1 MRRGWRFSSAAL
13 RSRRKQ
19 DDREEQMRRLVLA
32 AVAFIVFVGA
42 ASAQSYPSRPIKV
55 IVPTP
60 PGGPVD
66 VMARLLTNAL
76 GPELGQSIV
85 IENKPGAGNI
95 IGSKIAADAPPD
107 GYTLH
112 VSSVSGLILSPLI
125 HRNPGYTAES
135 FVPIALIAETPQVL
149 VANTTAPFN
158 SVPELVAYAK
168 EHPGKL
174 NYSSGGIGTFP
185 NLAAELFKKVTGTNI
200 VHVPYK
206 GGGLALNAVLAG
218 EAQMTFDTLGT
229 SLPLVRAGKV
239 RALAIGGKARSPELR
254 DVPTMQE
261 LGYSQLITGAWTA
274 LLAPKGTPEDVI
286 AKLNTATN
294 KALRSEAMQGTLKK
308 LGSEPV
314 GGAPQDLAN
323 YISTETAK
331 WKPIL
336 KDLHIQAD

>member
-1 MRRGWRFSSAAL
+1 MRRA
-13 RSRRKQ
+13 
-19 DDREEQMRRLVLA
+19 VLA
-32 AVAFIVFVGA
+32 AVALVAFA
-42 ASAQSYPSRPIKV
+42 AAALAQTYPSRPVKV

-66 VMARLLTNAL
+66 VMARLLANAL

-95 IGSKIAADAPPD
+95 IGSKIAADAAPD

-112 VSSVSGLILSPLI
+112 ISSVSGLILSPLI
-125 HRNPGYTAES
+125 HRNPGYDAES
-135 FVPIALIAETPQVL
+135 FAPIALIAETPQVL
-149 VANTTAPFN
+149 VANPNAPFK
-158 SVPELVAYAK
+158 SVPELIAYAK

-239 RALAIGGKARSPELR
+239 RALAISGKQRSPELP

-261 LGYSQLITGAWTA
+261 LGYPQLITGAWTA
-274 LLAPKGTPEDVI
+274 LLAPKGTPREIVD
-286 AKLNTATN
+286 KLNAATN
-294 KALRSEAMQGTLKK
+294 KALRSEPMQRTLKK

-314 GGAPQDLAN
+314 GGSPQDLAN
-323 YISTETAK
+323 YISAETAK
-331 WKPIL
+331 WTPIL
-336 KDLHIQAD
+336 QDLHIQAD

>member
-1 MRRGWRFSSAAL
+1 MHRA
-13 RSRRKQ
+13 
-19 DDREEQMRRLVLA
+19 VLA
-32 AVAFIVFVGA
+32 AGVFIALIAA
-42 ASAQSYPSRPIKV
+42 ASAETYPSRPIKV

-95 IGSKIAADAPPD
+95 IGSKIASDAPPD

-112 VSSVSGLILSPLI
+112 ISSVSGLILSPLI
-125 HRNPGYTAES
+125 HRNPGYSAAS
-135 FVPIALIAETPQVL
+135 FAPIALIAETPQVL
-149 VANTTAPFN
+149 VANKNAPFN

-185 NLAAELFKKVTGTNI
+185 NLAAELFKKVSGTNI

-206 GGGLALNAVLAG
+206 GGGLALNSVLAG

-229 SLPLVRAGKV
+229 SLPLVHAGKV
-239 RALAIGGKARSPELR
+239 RALAISGKARSPELP
-254 DVPTMQE
+254 DVPTMKE
-261 LGYSQLITGAWTA
+261 LGYPQLTTGAWTA
-274 LLAPKGTPEDVI
+274 LLAPKGTPEETV

-294 KALRSEAMQGTLKK
+294 KALHSDTMQATLKK

-314 GGAPQDLAN
+314 GGPPQDLAK
-323 YISTETAK
+323 YISAETAK

-336 KDLHIQAD
+336 QDLHIQAD